1 MSATLAG
8 LLREAAGGDAE
19 ARADAERLLLHR
31 LGKSRSWL
39 YAHLS
44 DAGEPALVG
53 DFLAAWARVRAGEPL
68 RYVIGEAEFWG
79 RRFLVDRRVLIPRPD
94 TECLLGV
101 ALEAVAGGE
110 PVTIVDAGTGSGAL
124 AVSLALERPQ
134 SFVLACDRSADALA
148 VASANA
154 RRLGAAVS
162 FWRGDWLAALTAGS
176 VEGVM
181 SNPPYLAPDDVHLPE
196 LRSGGEPESALVA
209 AEGGLADLARIAA
222 QALRVLRPGG
232 WLAMEHGHTQGEATR
247 QMLADLGY
255 GDVLTRQDLAG
266 RDRVVF
272 GRRCG

>member
-1 MSATLAG
+1 MSATLAS

-19 ARADAERLLLHR
+19 SRAAAEWLLLYL

-44 DAGEPALVG
+44 DTGEPALVG

-68 RYVIGEAEFWG
+68 PYVIGEAEFWG

-94 TECLLGV
+94 SEALLTL
-101 ALEAVAGGE
+101 ALECVGE
-110 PVTIVDAGTGSGAL
+110 DLPGTVVDAGTGSGAL

-154 RRLGAAVS
+154 RRLGAAVA
-162 FWRGDWLAALTAGS
+162 FWQGDWLAALASES
-176 VEGVM
+176 VDGVM

-209 AEGGLADLARIAA
+209 AEGGLADLARIAE
-222 QALRVLRPGG
+222 QARRVLRPGG

-247 QMLADLGY
+247 RMLTQLGY
-255 GDVLTRQDLAG
+255 EDVATRQDMAG
-266 RDRVVF
+266 RDRVVV
-272 GRRCG
+272 GRRV